1 MHSGG
6 PILARGYSPRPR
18 WPGTCGRSRWSPRL
32 WPPPQPTLK
41 NDRASPGQCGATVR
55 ARGAVTTLRNG
66 AVVAGALFRLH
77 RGHGG
82 GEGKVPGKSR
92 DVGDHR
98 TDLSTVRWRR
108 WHFQMVDGDD
118 LGGVSAA
125 QGERGARHA
134 RPK

>member
-66 AVVAGALFRLH
+66 AVVAGAPFRLH

-82 GEGKVPGKSR
+82 WRGEGAGQIEGRGGSSYRLIDGEVAAVAFLDG
-92 DVGDHR
+92 G
-98 TDLSTVRWRR
+98 RR
-108 WHFQMVDGDD
+108 
-118 LGGVSAA
+118 
-125 QGERGARHA
+125 
-134 RPK
+134 